1 MNLTEQPDEQ
11 WIDDIRKYCRKL
23 NIETKDL
30 YSVLSDPKV
39 SPMIRGK
46 AFEFSLSYRLSQIL
60 PSDEWTVSKPTMNAQ
75 TNTHDVDV
83 KVLHNVTETVISVEC
98 KLAKKGSF
106 RVAKRKDRNRIKN
119 DYFLEVKCM
128 RSRTTLSDDR
138 VRAGAD
144 TLGVTKEAF
153 KIHSDQYRAVN
164 FDIVATSIANAF
176 YKTEE
181 DTGMYIFQPGA
192 DAKKL
197 FEKFNPPNDEEA
209 LQLFIYNKIYLA
221 RSLDLAVTTESGILC
236 GRKKCDD
243 KSNCQFIP
251 NSPLINF
258 GDVES
263 LPQGT
268 IPKPQKQWIEL
279 KDAEILFRKFLPT
292 I

>member
-1 MNLTEQPDEQ
+1 MSVSDLDDQ

-60 PSDEWTVSKPTMNAQ
+60 ASDEWTVSKPTMNAQ
-75 TNTHDVDV
+75 SNAHDVDV
-83 KVLHNVTETVISVEC
+83 KVLHNPTETVISVEC

-106 RVAKRKDRNRIKN
+106 RVAKRKYRNRDKN

-138 VRAGAD
+138 VRTGAAAH
-144 TLGVTKEAF
+144 GVTKEAF
-153 KIHSDQYRAVN
+153 KLHSDQYRAVN
-164 FDIVATSIANAF
+164 FDVVATSIANAF
-176 YKTEE
+176 YETEE
-181 DTGMYIFQPGA
+181 DTGMYIFQPSENA
-192 DAKKL
+192 RKL
-197 FEKFNPPNDEEA
+197 FEEFNPPNDEEE

-221 RSLDLAVTTESGILC
+221 RSMDLAVTTKSGVEC
-236 GRKKCDD
+236 GRRNCTDR
-243 KSNCQFIP
+243 SNCGFIP

-258 GDVES
+258 GNIGD
-263 LPQGT
+263 LPPGK
-268 IPKPQKQWIEL
+268 IPAPNNHWVEL
-279 KDAEILFRKFLPT
+279 KDAESLFRKSLPT
-292 I
+292 N